1 MEQTNRMPLH
11 GIRVIDL
18 TIWVQGPTA
27 SMVLADLGAE
37 VIKVEKP
44 GQGDFSRGVQS
55 LFGRPQFLP
64 DGRNLMFEVANRN
77 KKSISVDLRR
87 SEGQQVLYRWQSTR
101 MFW

>member
-1 MEQTNRMPLH
+1 MEKAMEQTNRMPLD

-55 LFGRPQFLP
+55 LF
-64 DGRNLMFEVANRN
+64 
-77 KKSISVDLRR
+77 
-87 SEGQQVLYRWQSTR
+87 
-101 MFW
+101 